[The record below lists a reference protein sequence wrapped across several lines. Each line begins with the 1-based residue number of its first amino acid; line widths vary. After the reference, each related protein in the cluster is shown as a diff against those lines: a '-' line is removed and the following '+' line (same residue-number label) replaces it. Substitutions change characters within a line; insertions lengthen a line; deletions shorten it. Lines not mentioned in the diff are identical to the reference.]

1 MPEPILDS
9 PPTPT
14 VRLRWLKVLAQRWPT
29 LVALGMAVLS
39 WGIDTVTAGQL
50 LPLLPLVY
58 VLATVIRRRAM
69 SWPIL
74 IVVFLGFVLL
84 EFQDAV
90 DPVAVVLATA
100 GAVTVAGLI
109 WPSSRLEMVTQ
120 AVGLLVFAGVAVLG
134 LMTAPEVARW
144 VLAAGWV
151 GHGLWD
157 LVHLRRNAWS
167 VAPTLSGAVCSM
179 SSWGPSCWCRGEACG
194 LSTLHGSR

>member
-1 MPEPILDS
+1 MPQHVVDS

-14 VRLRWLKVLAQRWPT
+14 VRRPWIRALARRWPT
-29 LVALGMAVLS
+29 LLALGMAALS

-74 IVVFLGFVLL
+74 IVVFVGFVLL
-84 EFQDAV
+84 ESQDVV
-90 DPVAVVLATA
+90 DPVTVVVATA
-100 GAVTVAGLI
+100 GAATVAGLI
-109 WPSSRLEMVTQ
+109 RSTGRLEMVAQ
-120 AVGLLVFAGVAVLG
+120 AIGLIIFAGLAVLG

-151 GHGLWD
+151 THGLWD
-157 LVHLRRNAWS
+157 LVHLRRNAVVS
-167 VAPTLSGAVCSM
+167 RSYAE
-179 SSWGPSCWCRGEACG
+179 WCGVFDILLG
-194 LSTLHGSR
+194 VQLLVSQ